1 MRAVNNN
8 PLHLVVRFSDTMF
21 GVGDVVAEHNDLVN
35 KHGAVWFGKLGSPLA
50 QIRIDLLNKQIEQRI
65 PTFLYLVKGNR
76 KKSSAYCASLLF
88 VSRDFPKDKALIP
101 AYYKKKKLTDFMKV
115 WMKIGKIELIEMEDM
130 GKLKAINSIYPI
142 AETLV
147 RSSSGYF
154 LVHESKSIF

>member
-1 MRAVNNN
+1 MRAMNNS

-21 GVGDVVAEHNDLVN
+21 SVGDVVAEHNNLVDQ
-35 KHGAVWFGKLGSPLA
+35 HGAVWFGKLGSPFSLD
-50 QIRIDLLNKQIEQRI
+50 RIDLLNKQVEQDI

-76 KKSSAYCASLLF
+76 KKSTAYCANLLF
-88 VSRDFPKDKALIP
+88 VTRDFPKDKALIP
-101 AYYKKKKLTDFMKV
+101 VYYKKKKLIDFMKV
-115 WMKIGKIELIEMEDM
+115 WMKIGRIEPIEMDAM